1 MIERKLSKTQV
12 RIFVALSQ
20 QRAELQQQFQEIV
33 EAEREQIE
41 MLRKQYGLPEGEYQI
56 RQEQNGDVIMFMQ
69 PEDKP
74 ADAEDGKAE
83 AGEKK

>member
-12 RIFVALSQ
+12 RIFVALAQ
-20 QRAELQQQFQEIV
+20 QRAELQQQFQEVV

-56 RQEQNGDVIMFMQ
+56 RQEQNGDVILFMQ
-69 PEDKP
+69 PEDKA
-74 ADAEDGKAE
+74 ADPEDGKAE

>member
-12 RIFVALSQ
+12 TVFAALAQ
-20 QRAELQQQFQEIV
+20 QRAELQQQFQRAV

-69 PEDKP
+69 PEVQP
-74 ADAEDGKAE
+74 ADPEEDEAE
-83 AGEKK
+83 AGVKK

>member
-1 MIERKLSKTQV
+1 MIERKLSKTQI

-20 QRAELQQQFQEIV
+20 QRAELQQQFQEVV

-41 MLRKQYGLPEGEYQI
+41 MLRKQYDLPEGEYQI
-56 RQEQNGDVIMFMQ
+56 RQEQNGDVVMFMQ

-74 ADAEDGKAE
+74 ADPEEGEVE
-83 AGEKK
+83 AGVKK